1 MCGPCVEL
9 RLLCQTFKMLQTLL
23 CELRNSSVQNSSV
36 QQNLKIFKFCNL
48 QVLLEVPQKLSGILR
63 LWKRPASCK
72 PTQGHTAATEKDS
85 NTTSIFSS
93 ILYGLVSTVQAA
105 LINITACSSYPCN
118 SYFQNWNSTCAE
130 IANIF
135 FCSGNK
141 TKILFMLWAHCSQ
154 PLYLS
159 VKIMV
164 SPLPPLWKIIC
175 FAISW
180 Y

>member
-1 MCGPCVEL
+1 MGRVLNYDFCVKPLKCFKPCYVNSG
-9 RLLCQTFKMLQTLL
+9 TLL
-23 CELRNSSVQNSSV
+23 YRTLLYSRIWRFSSSA
-36 QQNLKIFKFCNL
+36 IFKFCWRSLRNCLGFWGYESDLRVASLHKATL
-48 QVLLEVPQKLSGILR
+48 QPQK
-63 LWKRPASCK
+63 
-72 PTQGHTAATEKDS
+72 KDS

-135 FCSGNK
+135 FCNGNK